1 MTKFEKSQENYKG
14 YESFNQSVSKIIQS
28 KKYELKVRDN
38 KEYEDYD
45 IEFVVTN
52 SYSCLGD
59 MIAFDVQITKLKGR
73 YRVNYV
79 NGVEFKKNGPNTF
92 RRLSNSMKE
101 SFRNNFKSD
110 VVIKSSLYTVPN
122 VYLNNITV

>member
-38 KEYEDYD
+38 KDYEDYD

-59 MIAFDVQITKLKGR
+59 MIAFDVQITKLKSR
-73 YRVNYV
+73 YRVSYV
-79 NGVEFKKNGPNTF
+79 DGVVFKKNEPNTF

-110 VVIKSSLYTVPN
+110 VVIKSSLYTVPS

>member
-14 YESFNQSVSKIIQS
+14 YESFNKSISGIIQS

-38 KEYEDYD
+38 KDYEDYD

-59 MIAFDVQITKLKGR
+59 MIAFDVQITKLKSR
-73 YRVNYV
+73 YRVSYV
-79 NGVEFKKNGPNTF
+79 DGVEFKKNEPNTF

-110 VVIKSSLYTVPN
+110 VVIKSSLYTVPS

>member
-28 KKYELKVRDN
+28 KTYELKVRDS

-79 NGVEFKKNGPNTF
+79 NGVEFKKNEPNTF

>member
-28 KKYELKVRDN
+28 KTYELKVRDS